1 MVSMLEFIYILA
13 LIAYFYSFVLFV
25 RFFIWRRLAQSRYWS
40 KKIEISLD
48 TLRQQARLQ
57 GVPLPFFTVM
67 VPARNE
73 SLVIEKTIDN
83 LMLLDYPK
91 ESLQIIVI
99 TDHKERIE
107 HERMRPK
114 VVQEILH
121 LLLGGVKPANPL
133 SQSFYLALVLTRLP
147 LGELM
152 FRVAQFSKTDRMK
165 SVFLYQKLM
174 FSIASDILNERP
186 VDLSNVYYGFRR
198 LNPGVGDEHF
208 APAVTEFL
216 LQLRLALAK
225 VSEVFDKPAA
235 PKRVEVIAEIA
246 GKLPPM
252 RTEVKRSAELDKAL
266 RDTTPSSEELTDLF
280 NSFFLTTQEVV
291 ELCIEK
297 YSDTGIKLTH
307 CEVPYD
313 FDGQFGGVCT
323 GEEVRSTKGRAL
335 NYAFSMVNP
344 QSDMLVFYDA
354 ESHPDHD
361 VLLHAARH
369 LMKPDPPQILQG
381 PLFQVRNYYRM
392 GALSRIGGLY
402 KAIAHD
408 WYLPL
413 MFYRLPFVGGT
424 NLFISWKLIRNMKGF
439 DETSLTEDLEFGCR
453 AHLYYGVNLTFL
465 TVKSTEQTPPTIPQ
479 YFKQRLRWGS
489 GHLQVIRRIRSY
501 PYTKDA
507 VGDRKDFKR
516 RAWNL
521 WWNLLWLG
529 PIEWIVYQLSTV
541 IVLVMDAILVA
552 NLFGAGIPGPFFAEN
567 PILYWSLVSLN
578 GPYLAFTFYCYRRYD
593 QVFDRSFAPINA
605 ILGALDI
612 LKLVMATFV
621 VFLLPAPYTW
631 SVVLTMLGKAPV
643 AWVKTPRTSE

>member
-1 MVSMLEFIYILA
+1 MLDFIYVLA

-25 RFFIWRRLAQSRYWS
+25 RFFIWRRLAQERYWS
-40 KKIEISLD
+40 KKTEISLE
-48 TLRQQARLQ
+48 TLKQQSRLQ
-57 GVPLPFFTVM
+57 GTNLPYFTIM

-107 HERMRPK
+107 HEELRPG
-114 VVQEILH
+114 VVTELLQ
-121 LLLGGVKPANPL
+121 LLLGGAKPKTRQTEN
-133 SQSFYLALVLTRLP
+133 FYLAFIITKLP
-147 LGELM
+147 IGELLY
-152 FRVAQFSKTDRMK
+152 KTNSFDGDKRR
-165 SVFLYQKLM
+165 SSTLFQKLL
-174 FSIASDILNERP
+174 FATASNILDKTP
-186 VDLSNVYYGFRR
+186 VDLSNVYYGLRR
-198 LNPGVGDEHF
+198 MFPGVPDDRF
-208 APAVTEFL
+208 QPAVTEFL
-216 LQLRLALAK
+216 LLLRLALAK
-225 VSEVFDKPAA
+225 VDQTLDKPYA
-235 PKRVEVIAEIA
+235 PRRVEIIAEMT
-246 GKLPPM
+246 GKLPPLKS
-252 RTEVKRSAELDKAL
+252 EFARSAQLDKTL
-266 RDTTPSSEELTDLF
+266 RESIPSEQDLEQLY

-291 ELCIEK
+291 QTCIEK

-313 FDGQFGGVCT
+313 FDGQFEGVCT
-323 GEEVRSTKGRAL
+323 GKAVRSTKGRAL
-335 NYAFSMVNP
+335 NYAFSMVDP

-369 LMKPDPPQILQG
+369 LMKPNPPQILQG
-381 PLFQVRNYYRM
+381 PLFQLRNYYRM
-392 GALSRIGGLY
+392 GSLSRIGGLY

-413 MFYRLPFVGGT
+413 MFYKLPFVGGT
-424 NLFISWKLIRNMKGF
+424 NLFIAWNLIKKMRGF

-453 AHLYYGVNLTFL
+453 AHLYFGVNLTFL

-501 PYTKDA
+501 PYSKEA
-507 VGDRKDFKR
+507 VGDKKDFKR
-516 RAWNL
+516 RAWKL
-521 WWNLLWLG
+521 WWNLLVLG
-529 PIEWIVYQLSTV
+529 PFEWIAYQLSTI

-552 NLFGAGIPGPFFAEN
+552 NWFGAGIPGPFFAEN
-567 PILYWSLVSLN
+567 PVLYWSLVSLN
-578 GPYLAFTFYCYRRYD
+578 FPYLAFTFYCYHRYD
-593 QVFDRSFAPINA
+593 QVFDRSFAPLNA
-605 ILGALDI
+605 ILGILDL

-631 SVVLTMLGKAPV
+631 SVVLALTGKAPV

>member
-1 MVSMLEFIYILA
+1 MLDFLYILA
-13 LIAYFYSFVLFV
+13 VLAYFYSFILFV
-25 RFFIWRRLAQSRYWS
+25 RFFVWRRLAHSRYWS
-40 KKIEISLD
+40 KKTEITLD
-48 TLRQQARLQ
+48 MLRQQARLQ
-57 GVPLPFFTVM
+57 GSSLPFFTVM

-91 ESLQIIVI
+91 EYLQIVVI
-99 TDHKERIE
+99 TDHKERLE
-107 HERMRPK
+107 HEETRPK
-114 VVQEILH
+114 VVSELLH
-121 LLLGGVKPANPL
+121 LLLGGAKPKNP
-133 SQSFYLALVLTRLP
+133 QTESFYLAYVITRLP
-147 LGELM
+147 LGELLY
-152 FRVAQFSKTDRMK
+152 RVSSFDSGDRIRTASQF
-165 SVFLYQKLM
+165 QKLL
-174 FSIASDILNERP
+174 FAIAAGILEQKP
-186 VDLSNVYYGFRR
+186 LDLSNIYYGFRR
-198 LNPGVGDEHF
+198 TFPGIPDERF
-208 APAVTEFL
+208 KPAVTEFL
-216 LQLRLALAK
+216 LLLRLALSK
-225 VSEVFDKPAA
+225 VDHLLDKPYA
-235 PKRVEVIAEIA
+235 PKRVEIIAEMA
-246 GKLPPM
+246 GKLPPLKS
-252 RTEVKRSAELDKAL
+252 EVSRSAQLDKTL
-266 RDTTPSSEELTDLF
+266 RDSVPSAQDLGKLF

-291 ELCIEK
+291 ENCIEK

-313 FDGQFGGVCT
+313 FDGQYGGVCT
-323 GEEVRSTKGRAL
+323 GQSVRSTKGRAL
-335 NYAFSMVNP
+335 NYAFGMVNP

-369 LMKPDPPQILQG
+369 LLKPNPPQILQG

-424 NLFISWKLIRNMKGF
+424 NLFIAWKLIQKMKGF

-453 AHLYYGVNLTFL
+453 AHLYFGVNLTFL

-501 PYTKDA
+501 PYLKEA
-507 VGDRKDFKR
+507 VGDRRDFSR
-516 RAWNL
+516 RARSL
-521 WWNLLWLG
+521 WWNLLLLG
-529 PIEWIVYQLSTV
+529 PIEWIAYQLSTV

-567 PILYWSLVSLN
+567 PVLYWSLVGLN

>member
-1 MVSMLEFIYILA
+1 MMLEVLYTLA
-13 LIAYFYSFVLFV
+13 LTAYFYSFVLFV
-25 RFFIWRRLAQSRYWS
+25 RFFVWRTQAYRQHWS
-40 KKIEISLD
+40 KKIEVSLE
-48 TLRQQARLQ
+48 TLKQQARLQ

-99 TDHKERIE
+99 TDHKELLE
-107 HERMRPK
+107 HEETRPK
-114 VVQEILH
+114 VVSELLQ
-121 LLLGGVKPANPL
+121 LLLGGRKPKNK
-133 SQSFYLALVLTRLP
+133 QTENFYLAYIITRLP
-147 LGELM
+147 LGELLY
-152 FRVAQFSKTDRMK
+152 KTNAYDNDRIK
-165 SVFLYQKLM
+165 TGFLFQKLL
-174 FSIASDILNERP
+174 FSIASSILEKKPTDI
-186 VDLSNVYYGFRR
+186 SNVYYGFRR
-198 LNPGVGDEHF
+198 MFPGVADERF
-208 APAVTEFL
+208 LPAVTEFL
-216 LQLRLALAK
+216 LLLRLALIK
-225 VSEVFDKPAA
+225 VDQELDKPHA
-235 PKRVEVIAEIA
+235 PKRVEIIAEMT
-246 GKLPPM
+246 GKLPP
-252 RTEVKRSAELDKAL
+252 VRSGFDRLVQLDRAL
-266 RDTTPSSEELTDLF
+266 RESIPSENDLVLLF

-291 ELCIEK
+291 ESCIEK

-307 CEVPYD
+307 CQVPFD

-323 GEEVRSTKGRAL
+323 GQPVRSTKGRAL
-335 NYAFSMVNP
+335 NYAFGMVNP

-369 LMKPDPPQILQG
+369 LMKPNPPQILQG

-392 GALSRIGGLY
+392 GAVSRIGGLY

-413 MFYRLPFVGGT
+413 MFNKLPFVGGT
-424 NLFISWKLIRNMKGF
+424 NLFISWNLIQKMKGF

-453 AHLYYGVNLTFL
+453 AHLYFGVNLTFL

-501 PYTKDA
+501 PYTKEA
-507 VGDRKDFKR
+507 VGDRKDFDR
-516 RAWNL
+516 RARKL
-521 WWNLLWLG
+521 WWNLLLLG
-529 PIEWIVYQLSTV
+529 PIEWIVYQLSTM
-541 IVLVMDAILVA
+541 IVLAMDVILVA
-552 NLFGAGIPGPFFAEN
+552 NVFGANIPGPFFAEN
-567 PILYWSLVSLN
+567 PVLYWSLVSLN
-578 GPYLAFTFYCYRRYD
+578 VPYLAFTFYCYHRYD
-593 QVFDRSFAPINA
+593 QVFDRSFAPISA
-605 ILGALDI
+605 ILDVLDI
-612 LKLVMATFV
+612 FKLVFATFV

-631 SVVLTMLGKAPV
+631 SVVLAAIGKAPV